1 MSMLFNSIPDGGALW
16 GGRRKKKSTPRKGSV
31 ASNLN
36 RINTN
41 VRRAAASAK
50 RAGNIKGSVGAS
62 AGARMGSKPKPK
74 AQARARVSV
83 YNPTPIRKKAAPA
96 PRRKAAPAPIRKAA
110 PIRKKAAPAPRRSV
124 APVQKKKQSY
134 SGGTGGS
141 YSAPNTA
148 KMAVASSLAPD
159 PVITAPAPPKPPSD
173 KEWLAGDSA
182 YNDQLSEYDRAL
194 QEYLARIASKEGE
207 VNQDASI
214 ALQANARNQNMGLN
228 NNAEDFAARG
238 MINSGLFAN
247 SAEQLN
253 DRYGE
258 SRSAIETN
266 KGRQLG
272 SLTDERDT
280 YRRENEL
287 GRGNARRQALQRMAM
302 KFGSL

>member
-1 MSMLFNSIPDGGALW
+1 MSMLFNTIPDGGALW
-16 GGRRKKKSTPRKGSV
+16 GKPAKKKKKKSAPRKGSV
-31 ASNLN
+31 GANLKK
-36 RINTN
+36 INAN
-41 VRRAAASAK
+41 VRRAANSAK
-50 RAGNIKGSVGAS
+50 RAGNVKGSVGAS
-62 AGARMGSKPKPK
+62 AGARMGSKAKPK
-74 AQARARVSV
+74 AQARARVST
-83 YNPTPIRKKAAPA
+83 YSPTPI
-96 PRRKAAPAPIRKAA
+96 RRKAAPVKRKAVQRKAA
-110 PIRKKAAPAPRRSV
+110 PVQRKATYSNPGRVTGNTARRSSGGSSSTSNYSGGGISTFSAAAPAYVEP
-124 APVQKKKQSY
+124 
-134 SGGTGGS
+134 
-141 YSAPNTA
+141 
-148 KMAVASSLAPD
+148 
-159 PVITAPAPPKPPSD
+159 PAPKPPTE

-194 QEYLARIASKEGE
+194 QEYLARIAAKESE

-214 ALQANARNQNMGLN
+214 ALQSNARNQSMGLN

-238 MINSGLFAN
+238 MINSGLFVN

-302 KFGSL
+302 KFGGL

>member
-1 MSMLFNSIPDGGALW
+1 MSMLFNTIPDGGALW
-16 GGRRKKKSTPRKGSV
+16 GKPAKKKKKSAPRKGSV
-31 ASNLN
+31 GANLKK
-36 RINTN
+36 INAN
-41 VRRAAASAK
+41 VRRAANSAK
-50 RAGNIKGSVGAS
+50 RAGNVKGSVGAS
-62 AGARMGSKPKPK
+62 AGARMGSKAKPK
-74 AQARARVSV
+74 AQARARVST
-83 YNPTPIRKKAAPA
+83 YSPTPI
-96 PRRKAAPAPIRKAA
+96 RRKAAPVKRKAA
-110 PIRKKAAPAPRRSV
+110 PVQRKKATYSNPGRVTGNTARRS
-124 APVQKKKQSY
+124 SGGTSSSTSNY
-134 SGGTGGS
+134 SGGGS
-141 YSAPNTA
+141 AGISTLSA
-148 KMAVASSLAPD
+148 ASA
-159 PVITAPAPPKPPSD
+159 APAYVEPPAPKPPTE

-194 QEYLARIASKEGE
+194 QEYLARISAKELE
-207 VNQDASI
+207 VDQDARI
-214 ALQANARNQNMGLN
+214 ALQSNSRNQSMGLN

-302 KFGSL
+302 QFGGL